1 MNNKYKDGEF
11 CNSWTRVRLSQSGF
25 HAFRKE
31 MHGKYHPSMV
41 RVEREAVYPDGTTYA
56 KIRHASGL
64 GVELRAQSYSHGAVD
79 VDSKG

>member
-1 MNNKYKDGEF
+1 MKKYMPYEF

-31 MHGKYHPSMV
+31 VHGKYHPSMV

-56 KIRHASGL
+56 KI
-64 GVELRAQSYSHGAVD
+64 
-79 VDSKG
+79 